1 MPPELR
7 KILDDHITKDFPE
20 ANAWSYVAEEEINE
34 GWKVEVQIT
43 SAKLSGPRT
52 VRFFVSHEGDVTP
65 GRIQGSGDLNLKAQ
79 LADDLK
85 AALRDKDEPR
95 KIAIRL
101 TLAAI
106 KTSEVEKGSELDDAA
121 VLAQIAKQAKQRK
134 ESIDAYEKA
143 GRQDLVAKE
152 ESELTILQAY
162 LPKQLS
168 REELTQAARDVIAEV
183 GAGGP
188 ADKGKVMPVLIK
200 RLAGRAEGRE
210 INEVVTEILASL

>member
-1 MPPELR
+1 M
-7 KILDDHITKDFPE
+7 
-20 ANAWSYVAEEEINE
+20 S
-34 GWKVEVQIT
+34 
-43 SAKLSGPRT
+43 
-52 VRFFVSHEGDVTP
+52 
-65 GRIQGSGDLNLKAQ
+65 LKEQ

-121 VLAQIAKQAKQRK
+121 VLTQIAKQVKQRK
-134 ESIDAYEKA
+134 ESIDAYKKG
-143 GRQDLVAKE
+143 GRQDLVAE
-152 ESELTILQAY
+152 EERELAVLQAY

-168 REELTQAARDVIAEV
+168 REEIVQAAREAIAEV
-183 GAGGP
+183 GASGP
-188 ADKGKVMPVLIK
+188 GDKGKVMPILIK